1 MLGYLCGEVGRVW
14 QPLWEMWGDG
24 ELGARPHARNRARP
38 GVSGPRNK
46 CVQGGLGVPETLL
59 VGSLVVVRQAGV
71 QRNKQTRRRSGCGPP
86 ALTSIGDPC
95 NTAPPLPRPAP
106 GEG

>member
-1 MLGYLCGEVGRVW
+1 MVQAAGTAIQLYTAVPSEEGQRVCWAICGEVGRVW

-59 VGSLVVVRQAGV
+59 VGSLVVHRAG
-71 QRNKQTRRRSGCGPP
+71 GIELHGPV
-86 ALTSIGDPC
+86 S
-95 NTAPPLPRPAP
+95 
-106 GEG
+106 